1 MDKQYDFF
9 FNCLFISSE
18 KKGEKDN
25 SRVHGRRCLSCVAG
39 LLGQQN

>member
-9 FNCLFISSE
+9 FNFLFISSE
-18 KKGEKDN
+18 KKGEKDS
-25 SRVHGRRCLSCVAG
+25 SRVHGRCLSCVAG